1 MRDKWRDF
9 ANEIFKCI
17 FLDENIWIS
26 IKIPLKFVPK
36 GPIDKKVSFGS
47 GDGLVPSMRQAII
60 WTSTD
65 LVNRRIYAAHGDM
78 S

>member
-17 FLDENIWIS
+17 LLDENIWIS

-36 GPIDKKVSFGS
+36 GPIDKKVSVGS
-47 GDGLVPSMRQAII
+47 GDGLVP
-60 WTSTD
+60 STD
-65 LVNRRIYAAHGDM
+65 LVNRRIYAAHGEM